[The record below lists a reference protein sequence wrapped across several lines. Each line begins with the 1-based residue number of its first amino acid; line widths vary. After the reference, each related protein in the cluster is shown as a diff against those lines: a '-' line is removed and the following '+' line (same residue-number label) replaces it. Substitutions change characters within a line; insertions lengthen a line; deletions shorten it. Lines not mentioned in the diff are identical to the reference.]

1 MNASS
6 DIATAAA
13 IEFLRTYHRHTIEVH
28 AAIPDTPVL
37 FVANHGFGGGKAFF
51 KTPARNDKYLQHGD
65 IVELSIATD
74 DGAIDLGSQR
84 TAVRY
89 A

>member
-1 MNASS
+1 MNAFS

-13 IEFLRTYHRHTIEVH
+13 IEILRPYHRHTIEVDV
-28 AAIPDTPVL
+28 AIPDTPVL
-37 FVANHGFGGGKAFF
+37 FVATHGCGGGKVFF
-51 KTPARNDKYLQHGD
+51 KTHARNDKYLQHGD
-65 IVELSIATD
+65 LVELSVGTD
-74 DGAIDLGSQR
+74 DGAIDLDSLR